1 MNIKDT
7 ALNEPTSGEDAVET
21 LHRRLGQ
28 LDPRQVAI
36 WRAMSP
42 ACRLEIAFQ
51 AYQFALE
58 AVRLTEQRSHPDL
71 SPDELAWR
79 VIRRMQG
86 NLKLGKGSTWNR
98 SETTS

>member
-1 MNIKDT
+1 MNLKEA
-7 ALNEPTSGEDAVET
+7 ALDEPTSGEAAVKA

-42 ACRLEIAFQ
+42 ARRLEIVFQ

-86 NLKLGKGSTWNR
+86 NPKLGKGSTWNR
-98 SETTS
+98 SKTTN